1 MQRCF
6 MSLLSLISE
15 NRTRF
20 LTGAV
25 LIAVV
30 VAIGLI
36 DNFFLIWLF
45 LGIVYLFSFYEAMR
59 LFKIDNNQMYA
70 YAAAVWLLALI
81 YPNPDD
87 LFFLIAVIFA
97 SMLAY
102 TRDFDKRLFLP
113 FLYPVASFLF
123 LLALYMDFGVNAL
136 FWLLV
141 VVAMTDIGA
150 YFTGKLAGRRKFCET
165 SPNKTLEGV
174 VGGVL
179 IATFAGFF
187 VGGSL
192 VDWPQALLI
201 SLGVSVASVFGDL
214 FESYLK
220 REAGVKDSGDI
231 LPGHG
236 GMLDRVDGYLFGG
249 IVMVLLLRGLL

>member
-1 MQRCF
+1 
-6 MSLLSLISE
+6 MSLFSIISE
-15 NRTRF
+15 NKTRF
-20 LTGAV
+20 LTGIV
-25 LIAVV
+25 LVAVV
-30 VAIGLI
+30 VSIGLI

-59 LFKIDNNQMYA
+59 LFGIEDGHHNQMYA
-70 YAAAVWLLALI
+70 YAAAIWLLALI

-97 SMLAY
+97 SILAY
-102 TRDFDKRLFLP
+102 TREFEKRLFLP
-113 FLYPVASFLF
+113 FLYPTASFLF
-123 LLALYMDFGVNAL
+123 LLTLYNDFGVGAL

-141 VVAMTDIGA
+141 IVALTDIGA
-150 YFTGKLAGRRKFCET
+150 YFTGKIAGRRPFSPT
-165 SPNKTLEGV
+165 SPNKTIEGV
-174 VGGVL
+174 IGGVVV
-179 IATFAGFF
+179 ATFAGFF
-187 VGGSL
+187 AGSVL

-201 SLGVSVASVFGDL
+201 SLGVPIASVFGDL

-220 REAGVKDSGDI
+220 REAGVKDSGNL

>member
-1 MQRCF
+1 
-6 MSLLSLISE
+6 MSLFSIVSE
-15 NRTRF
+15 NKTRF

-25 LIAVV
+25 HVAVV
-30 VAIGLI
+30 VSIGLI

-59 LFKIDNNQMYA
+59 LFDVETNNQMYA
-70 YAAAVWLLALI
+70 CATAIWLLALI
-81 YPNPDD
+81 YPNADD
-87 LFFLIAVIFA
+87 LFFLIAVVFA
-97 SMLAY
+97 SLLAY
-102 TRDFDKRLFLP
+102 TRDFDKKLFLP
-113 FLYPVASFLF
+113 FLYPTASFLF
-123 LLALYMDFGVNAL
+123 LLALYHDFGVGAL

-141 VVAMTDIGA
+141 VVALTDIGA
-150 YFTGKLAGRRKFCET
+150 YFTGKLIGTRPFCPT
-165 SPNKTLEGV
+165 SPNKTIEGV

-187 VGGSL
+187 TGSTL

-220 REAGVKDSGDI
+220 REAGVKDSGNL

-249 IVMVLLLRGLL
+249 IVMVLLLRGLI